1 MSLAVIS
8 LLALLAAVVAGSFL
22 PVNVGLLSIA
32 LAFLVG
38 VLLAGMKLQAVVGGF
53 PAGLFVTLIG
63 VTLLFS
69 QARVNGTLERV
80 AAAAVGLARGRAGVI
95 PIVFFG
101 LALVFASIGP
111 GNIAATALL
120 APVAMAAAGRAG
132 VSPFLM
138 ALMVC
143 SGANAGALSPFAPT
157 GIIANGLMASVGLEG
172 VQWRNY
178 FNALVAQSFV
188 GFVGFFLFGGTR
200 LLFGGAAGTVT
211 DSGSAVEASFTWQQ
225 KLTLAAIAALIVSVV
240 IFKVDVTIGAFLA
253 AAVLSLARAV
263 DEKEAL
269 RAVPWSV
276 VLMVCGVTVLI
287 GVADKTGGMDLLTS
301 MLSGLSTQQSI
312 TGVIALVTGVISV
325 YSSSSGVVLP
335 AFLPTIPGLIEK
347 LGGGDA
353 LAIASSINVG
363 AFDPGRAVHLQRRA
377 RRGPQAAL
385 QPDAGV
391 GPVDVPG
398 RGGGLLCLLRAAA
411 WAGPIHAFLKTEE
424 VCATRVH

>member
-1 MSLAVIS
+1 MDLSVVS

-22 PVNVGLLSIA
+22 PINVGILSIA

-38 VLLAGMKLQAVVGGF
+38 LPAGMKLPAVIAGF
-53 PAGLFVTLIG
+53 PTGLFMTLVG

-80 AAAAVGLARGRAGVI
+80 SAMAITLARGRAGVI
-95 PIVFFG
+95 PIIFFA

-132 VSPFLM
+132 VPAFLM
-138 ALMVC
+138 AIMVC

-157 GIIANGLMASVGLEG
+157 GIIANGLMAKIGLEG
-172 VQWRNY
+172 FEWSNY
-178 FNALVAQSFV
+178 INLLVAQSFV
-188 GFVGFFLFGGTR
+188 GVAGYFLFGGAK
-200 LLFGGAAGTVT
+200 LLFSNSSVTV
-211 DSGSAVEASFTWQQ
+211 VESEADRVVEFSWQQ
-225 KLTLAAIAALIVSVV
+225 KLTLVVIAALILSVL
-240 IFKVDVTIGAFLA
+240 IFKLDVTIGAFLA
-253 AAVLSLARAV
+253 ATALSLARAA

-269 RAVPWSV
+269 MRIPWSV

-287 GVADKTGGMDLLTS
+287 GVADKTGGMSLLTTI
-301 MLSGLSTQQSI
+301 LSAFSTQDSI

-347 LGGGDA
+347 LGGGNA

-363 AFDPGRAVHLQRRA
+363 AHLVDISPLSTLGA
-377 RRGPQAAL
+377 LCISNAAPSVDRHRL
-385 QPDAGV
+385 FQHMLAWGLSMCVV
-391 GPVDVPG
+391 GALVCWVFF
-398 RGGGLLCLLRAAA
+398 GLL
-411 WAGPIHAFLKTEE
+411 G
-424 VCATRVH
+424 

>member
-1 MSLAVIS
+1 MSLPVLS
-8 LLALLAAVVAGSFL
+8 LLALFAAVVTGSFL

-32 LAFLVG
+32 LAFLIG
-38 VLLAGMKLQAVVGGF
+38 VLLGGMKLQAVVAGF
-53 PAGLFVTLIG
+53 PAGLFLTLLG

-69 QARVNGTLERV
+69 QARVNGTLDRV
-80 AAAAVGLARGRAGVI
+80 AAVAILCARGRAGVI
-95 PIVFFG
+95 PIVFFF

-120 APVAMAAAGRAG
+120 APIAMAAAGRAG
-132 VSPFLM
+132 VPAFLM
-138 ALMVC
+138 AIMVC

-157 GIIANGLMASVGLEG
+157 GIIANGLMANIGLEG
-172 VQWRNY
+172 VQWRTY

-188 GFVGFFLFGGTR
+188 GFAGFFLFGGTR
-200 LLFGGAAGTVT
+200 LLLSGTAV
-211 DSGSAVEASFTWQQ
+211 AVEDDSRETGPSLTWQQ
-225 KLTLAAIAALIVSVV
+225 VLTLVVIAALILSVV
-240 IFKVDVTIGAFLA
+240 FFNVDITIGAFVG
-253 AAVLSLARAV
+253 AAVLSLARAA

-269 RAVPWSV
+269 KSMPWSV

-287 GVADKTGGMDLLTS
+287 GVADKTGGMDLLTA
-301 MLSGLSTQQSI
+301 MLSELSTQQSI

-363 AFDPGRAVHLQRRA
+363 AHLVDISPLSTLGA
-377 RRGPQAAL
+377 LCISNAA
-385 QPDAGV
+385 PDVDRKRLFNQMLAWGLSMCVV
-391 GPVDVPG
+391 GAIVCYIFF
-398 RGGGLLCLLRAAA
+398 GLL
-411 WAGPIHAFLKTEE
+411 
-424 VCATRVH
+424 

>member
-1 MSLAVIS
+1 MSLPVLS

-32 LAFLVG
+32 LAFLIG
-38 VLLAGMKLQAVVGGF
+38 VLLGGMKLQAVVAGF
-53 PAGLFVTLIG
+53 PAGLFLTLLG

-69 QARVNGTLERV
+69 QARVNGTLDRV
-80 AAAAVGLARGRAGVI
+80 AAVAIQCARGRAGI
-95 PIVFFG
+95 IAIIFFF

-120 APVAMAAAGRAG
+120 APVAMATAGRAG
-132 VSPFLM
+132 VPAFLM
-138 ALMVC
+138 AIMVC

-157 GIIANGLMASVGLEG
+157 GIIANGLMANIGLEG
-172 VQWRNY
+172 VQWRTY

-188 GFVGFFLFGGTR
+188 GFAGFFLFGGTR
-200 LLFGGAAGTVT
+200 LLLSGTVLAVGN
-211 DSGSAVEASFTWQQ
+211 DSHETRPSLTWQQ
-225 KLTLAAIAALIVSVV
+225 KLTLAVIAALIVSVV
-240 IFKVDVTIGAFLA
+240 FFNVDITIGAFLG
-253 AAVLSLARAV
+253 AAVLSLARAA

-269 RAVPWSV
+269 KSMPWSV
-276 VLMVCGVTVLI
+276 VLMVCGITVLI

-301 MLSGLSTQQSI
+301 MLSGLSTQETI

-353 LAIASSINVG
+353 LAIASSIIVG
-363 AFDPGRAVHLQRRA
+363 AHLVDISPLSTLGALCISNAAPDVDRKKLFNQMLAWGLSMCVVGAV
-377 RRGPQAAL
+377 
-385 QPDAGV
+385 V
-391 GPVDVPG
+391 CYVFF
-398 RGGGLLCLLRAAA
+398 GL
-411 WAGPIHAFLKTEE
+411 T
-424 VCATRVH
+424 T

>member
-1 MSLAVIS
+1 MNLPLIS
-8 LLALLAAVVAGSFL
+8 LLALAAAVVAGSFL

-38 VLLAGMKLQAVVGGF
+38 VLLAGMKLQAVVAGF
-53 PAGLFVTLIG
+53 PAGLFLTLIG

-80 AAAAVGLARGRAGVI
+80 SAAAVGLARGRPGVI
-95 PIVFFG
+95 PIVFFA
-101 LALVFASIGP
+101 LALLLASIGP

-120 APVAMAAAGRAG
+120 APVAMAAAGRVG

-138 ALMVC
+138 AVMVC

-157 GIIANGLMASVGLEG
+157 GIIANGLMAGIGLEG

-188 GFVGFFLFGGTR
+188 GLAGFFIFGGTR
-200 LLFGGAAGTVT
+200 LLLSRGAAAAQPAPAIDTT
-211 DSGSAVEASFTWQQ
+211 LSWQQ

-240 IFKVDVTIGAFLA
+240 FFGVDVTIGAFVA
-253 AAVLSLARAV
+253 AAVLSLARAA

-269 RAVPWSV
+269 RSMPWSV

-287 GVADKTGGMDLLTS
+287 GVVDRTGGMDLLTS
-301 MLSGLSTQQSI
+301 MLSSLSTEQTI

-363 AFDPGRAVHLQRRA
+363 AHLVDISPLSTLGALCISNAAPGVDRKRLFNQMLAWGLSMCLVGAVVCYLFF
-377 RRGPQAAL
+377 
-385 QPDAGV
+385 GV
-391 GPVDVPG
+391 LP
-398 RGGGLLCLLRAAA
+398 GLLA
-411 WAGPIHAFLKTEE
+411 PSS
-424 VCATRVH
+424 V